1 MIAAILGPASVLGY
15 LACAMFMVLVGL
27 CLATLALR
35 RRDGGNGGA
44 TSRVPAGPVIP
55 VAASG
60 VILWLLS
67 SAGRSEVVV
76 VAAILAIASALY
88 ALRQKRAHRR
98 GPAAHSGETVV

>member
-1 MIAAILGPASVLGY
+1 VIAAIVGPASVLGY
-15 LACAMFMVLVGL
+15 LACALFRVLVGL

-44 TSRVPAGPVIP
+44 TFRVPAGPVIP

-67 SAGRSEVVV
+67 SVGRSEVV

>member
-1 MIAAILGPASVLGY
+1 M
-15 LACAMFMVLVGL
+15 
-27 CLATLALR
+27 
-35 RRDGGNGGA
+35 
-44 TSRVPAGPVIP
+44 IP